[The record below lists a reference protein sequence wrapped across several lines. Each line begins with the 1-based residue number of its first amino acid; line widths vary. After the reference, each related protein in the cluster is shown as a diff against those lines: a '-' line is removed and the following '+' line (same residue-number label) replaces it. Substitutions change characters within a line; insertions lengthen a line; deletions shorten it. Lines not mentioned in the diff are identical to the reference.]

1 MKPLS
6 MEETRQLV
14 KAHEGKEEVEAFLKR
29 FITLKPKDVQEM
41 RKEIEGLN
49 NVKINQEYLV
59 KIIDFLPEDASD
71 INKIFTDI
79 SLDEDEIKQILDI
92 VKKYK

>member
-1 MKPLS
+1 

-79 SLDEDEIKQILDI
+79 SLDEDEIKQILDV